1 MEPRTVRVDLPSGWR
16 ELPKGGSGRAYSPVG
31 TNRGI
36 LRISLQPPHEGDL
49 PDEKAVLRAFNAIAA
64 KVGIDIG
71 EAAYDHPI
79 HAPLGAGLLRIGK
92 HPRYGIVAV
101 AVVFGEVTVL
111 ATYEIGSLRHAEEE
125 LAQVARILRAL
136 RLE

>member
-1 MEPRTVRVDLPSGWR
+1 
-16 ELPKGGSGRAYSPVG
+16 
-31 TNRGI
+31 
-36 LRISLQPPHEGDL
+36 
-49 PDEKAVLRAFNAIAA
+49 
-64 KVGIDIG
+64 
-71 EAAYDHPI
+71 
-79 HAPLGAGLLRIGK
+79 
-92 HPRYGIVAV
+92 V